1 MDTSVGSREGM
12 ETDARLEV
20 IGDAV
25 LGLCLGF
32 AFGGVRGEAGRGVIV
47 VVYSGMSCEF
57 V

>member
-32 AFGGVRGEAGRGVIV
+32 AFGGVGGEAGRGVIV